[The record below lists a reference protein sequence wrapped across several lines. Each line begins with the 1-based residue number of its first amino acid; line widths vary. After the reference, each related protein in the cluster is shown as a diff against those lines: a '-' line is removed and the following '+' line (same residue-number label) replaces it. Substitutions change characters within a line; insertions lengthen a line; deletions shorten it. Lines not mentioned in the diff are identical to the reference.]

1 MTARDGARKRG
12 KRKTRRAET
21 RRALRA
27 VIKVLVDSER
37 LRKMRELIETPV
49 EGAKTAREE
58 FDVDSTVRRLRAR
71 EKKGSPALFL
81 ASQKKIGETQR
92 KLDFSKSLVEL
103 TGFFKS
109 AYSSFKKPLSGVAS
123 FLSRTPFAA
132 NLALMLECAG
142 YAMSV
147 ETFLVIA
154 SVLVALAAVCTLA
167 LFLALSVAF
176 NDVLVAAIAPLA
188 ALCAAIFFTV
198 IPFLYLSVRASSRAR
213 AIDRVLPFAL
223 MQIAT
228 QVRAG
233 VSFHR
238 SLESVANADYG
249 VLSAEF
255 KKLTR
260 DLQQGLSTEDALT
273 RFYNRT
279 KSQSLRKALLQVI
292 RSFKTGGNLSK
303 IINDIAQDVA
313 FETQMS
319 IRDFTEKLNFI
330 NVIFIMVA
338 VVAPVSA
345 TVLSAILQIPLFS
358 SGLPSYFIY
367 LSFGGITAAMIGVL
381 YVTKQIE
388 PAAW

>member
-1 MTARDGARKRG
+1 LKRFFG
-12 KRKTRRAET
+12 G
-21 RRALRA
+21 L
-27 VIKVLVDSER
+27 VLVDSEK
-37 LRKMRELIETPV
+37 LRKMRDLIEPRVDAGT
-49 EGAKTAREE
+49 GKGKREE
-58 FDVDSTVRRLRAR
+58 FDLEQTVRRLRAR
-71 EKKGSPALFL
+71 DKKGVPSPFSAT
-81 ASQKKIGETQR
+81 QKKVGETQH
-92 KLDFSKSLVEL
+92 KLDFSRPLIEL
-103 TGFFKS
+103 TGGLRNV
-109 AYSSFKKPLSGVAS
+109 YSSFRSPLSGTAS

-132 NLALMLECAG
+132 DLANMLECAG
-142 YAMSV
+142 YSFGV
-147 ETFLVIA
+147 ETFLVLA
-154 SVLVALAAVCTLA
+154 SLFVLAAAFSSAA
-167 LFLALSVAF
+167 LFVILAVYF
-176 NDVLVAAIAPLA
+176 NDVTLGAIAPLVG
-188 ALCAAIFFTV
+188 LLAAIVFT
-198 IPFLYLSVRASSRAR
+198 ILPFIFLRLRAQSRAK

-249 VLSAEF
+249 VLSMEF

-273 RFYNRT
+273 RLYNRT
-279 KSQSLRKALLQVI
+279 RSQSLRKALLQVI

-313 FETQMS
+313 FETHMS

-367 LSFGGITAAMIGVL
+367 VTFSGITVAMIGLL
-381 YVTKQIE
+381 YIVKSIE